1 MKMTRRHLFSLI
13 AGAVGTKLLD
23 AGSAA
28 PPAIDL
34 HQSVRGTR
42 HRMAEIGD
50 RGYVYVWRN
59 SPPDS
64 LERIGVFIEGCRY
77 PAMSVTF
84 HAIDM
89 EVTALHDLWRKYR
102 TVGIDVVANF
112 HNGGSIM
119 LSSPR
124 CYYEQERKPHSNCV
138 VTIDHLRDLHMKYH
152 SDDEFLR
159 VVQTVEFKKHS
170 RAYGGPAQF
179 KHFES

>member
-1 MKMTRRHLFSLI
+1 MKITRRHLFSLI
-13 AGAVGTKLLD
+13 AGAAGAKLLG
-23 AGSAA
+23 AGNPA

-34 HQSVRGTR
+34 HQSARGTR

-59 SPPDS
+59 SPLDS

-77 PAMSVTF
+77 PAKSVTF

-102 TVGIDVVANF
+102 TVGIDVVADF

-124 CYYEQERKPHSNCV
+124 CYYDQERKPHSNCV
-138 VTIDHLRDLHMKYH
+138 VTINHLRDLHMKYH
-152 SDDEFLR
+152 ADDEFLR
-159 VVQTVEFKKHS
+159 VVQIVEVKRPPLYIHS
-170 RAYGGPAQF
+170 RVPSGI
-179 KHFES
+179 S